1 MNINPY
7 KVRKLKALG
16 DSVIVSDMEFDQ
28 RISMGGIIIPNDD
41 MKSSGIR
48 PRWGKVY
55 AVGPN
60 QTDIKVGQYIM
71 VAHGRWTRGLKIE
84 DDEGERTIR
93 KVDTKDILLISDQ
106 PVDDYTMSDKAV

>member
-7 KVRKLKALG
+7 KVSNLKALG

-28 RISMGGIIIPNDD
+28 RVSAGGILIPNDD

-55 AVGPN
+55 AVGPDQN
-60 QTDIKVGQYIM
+60 DIRVGQYIM
-71 VAHGRWTRGLKIE
+71 VSHGRWTRGLKIE

-93 KVDTKDILLISDQ
+93 KVDTKDILLISDE